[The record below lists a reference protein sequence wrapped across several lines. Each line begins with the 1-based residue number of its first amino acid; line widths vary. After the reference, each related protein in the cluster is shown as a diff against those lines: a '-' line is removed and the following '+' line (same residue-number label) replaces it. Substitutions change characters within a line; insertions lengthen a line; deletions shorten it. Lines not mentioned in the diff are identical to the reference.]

1 LELSSED
8 TFRLNVLLANQP
20 QAIRI
25 DEGKLI
31 LYGLG
36 PRGEAT
42 VRLTPNTRPDTYVR
56 MVREWLSSRVLG
68 SPGGYPVYLRR
79 WTRMDQARAERL
91 EQLLLLGE
99 PEAVVAVVC
108 APGLSDALARSAWWA
123 MEDAEN
129 ARRMLGNPIIAN
141 GTMGAILAAYL
152 LDYLP
157 FETEAVPIMESVRL
171 ILQPGLLD
179 ADARAELWRK
189 AARKQTYLVGFL
201 RAGADAVPATEPER
215 APDPAVAD
223 SLRALAA
230 TGDPWAGLILRICS
244 GPGQTWLKTLAAVL
258 AKPPNQDVV
267 TAAFDCLCA
276 YFGALR
282 EGPDPDA
289 VFAELVAEAE
299 HFVAAAQ
306 RRSPIAACLR
316 QSPSLAAE
324 VAAMHVLSGVGLGV
338 MRLLLPDPT
347 TQGTLMQRRLAPV
360 IGPLMERIS
369 LLRGGRQ

>member
-1 LELSSED
+1 MELSSED
-8 TFRLNVLLANQP
+8 QLRLNVLLANQP

-42 VRLTPNTRPDTYVR
+42 VRLAPNSRPDTYVR
-56 MVREWLSSRVLG
+56 MVREWLSGRVLG
-68 SPGGYPVYLRR
+68 SPGSYPVYLSR
-79 WTRMDQARAERL
+79 WTRMGQMRAERL

-108 APGLSDALARSAWWA
+108 APGLTDALARSAWWA

-129 ARRMLGNPIIAN
+129 ARRMLGNPIIAT
-141 GTMGAILAAYL
+141 GTMGEILAAYL

-201 RAGADAVPATEPER
+201 RAGLDALPETEPER
-215 APDPAVAD
+215 TLDPAVAD
-223 SLRALAA
+223 SLRAVAA
-230 TGDPWAGLILRICS
+230 TGDPWAGLMLRVCS

-267 TAAFDCLCA
+267 TAAFACLRG

-282 EGPDPDA
+282 EEPDPDA
-289 VFAELVAEAE
+289 LFAELVADAE
-299 HFVAAAQ
+299 RFVAAAQ
-306 RRSPIAACLR
+306 CRSPIAACLR
-316 QSPSLAAE
+316 QSPTLAAE

-338 MRLLLPDPT
+338 MRPVLPDPT

-360 IGPLMERIS
+360 IDPLMERII

>member
-1 LELSSED
+1 MELSSED

-68 SPGGYPVYLRR
+68 SPGGYPVYLSR
-79 WTRMDQARAERL
+79 WTRMGQARAERL

-108 APGLSDALARSAWWA
+108 APGLTDALARSAWWA

-141 GTMGAILAAYL
+141 GTMGQVLAAYA
-152 LDYLP
+152 P
-157 FETEAVPIMESVRL
+157 
-171 ILQPGLLD
+171 
-179 ADARAELWRK
+179 ARAELWRK

-201 RAGADAVPATEPER
+201 RAGADALPETEPER

-223 SLRALAA
+223 SLRSVAVS
-230 TGDPWAGLILRICS
+230 GDPWAGLILRICS

-267 TAAFDCLCA
+267 TAAFDCLRA

-289 VFAELVAEAE
+289 VFTELVAEAE
-299 HFVAAAQ
+299 RFVAAAQ
-306 RRSPIAACLR
+306 HDSPIAACLR

-324 VAAMHVLSGVGLGV
+324 VAAMHVLSGGGLGV
-338 MRLLLPDPT
+338 MRPVLPDPT

-360 IGPLMERIS
+360 VDPLMERIR

>member
-1 LELSSED
+1 MELSSED

-42 VRLTPNTRPDTYVR
+42 VRLTPNTRPDTYIR

-68 SPGGYPVYLRR
+68 SPGGYPVYLSR
-79 WTRMDQARAERL
+79 WTRMGQARAERL

-108 APGLSDALARSAWWA
+108 APGLTDALARSAWWA

-129 ARRMLGNPIIAN
+129 ARRMLGNQIIAN
-141 GTMGAILAAYL
+141 GTMGHVLAAYL

-179 ADARAELWRK
+179 APARAELWRK

-201 RAGADAVPATEPER
+201 RAGADALPATEPER
-215 APDPAVAD
+215 APDPGVAD
-223 SLRALAA
+223 SLRTVAA
-230 TGDPWAGLILRICS
+230 TGDPWAGLMLRVYS

-267 TAAFDCLCA
+267 TAAFACLRA

-289 VFAELVAEAE
+289 LLAELVADAE
-299 HFVAAAQ
+299 RFVAAAQ
-306 RRSPIAACLR
+306 HRSPIAACLC
-316 QSPSLAAE
+316 QSPALAAE

-338 MRLLLPDPT
+338 MRPVLPDPT

-360 IGPLMERIS
+360 IDPIMERIR
-369 LLRGGRQ
+369 LLRGGWD

>member
-68 SPGGYPVYLRR
+68 SPGGYPVYLSR
-79 WTRMDQARAERL
+79 WTRMGQARAERL

-108 APGLSDALARSAWWA
+108 APGLTDALARSAWWA

-141 GTMGAILAAYL
+141 GTMGQVLAAYL

-179 ADARAELWRK
+179 APARAELWRK

-201 RAGADAVPATEPER
+201 RAGADALPATEPER

-223 SLRALAA
+223 SLRAVAA

-267 TAAFDCLCA
+267 TAAFDCLRT

-306 RRSPIAACLR
+306 HDSPIAACLR

-324 VAAMHVLSGVGLGV
+324 VVAMHVLSGVGLGV
-338 MRLLLPDPT
+338 MRPMLPDPT

-360 IGPLMERIS
+360 IDPLMERLS
-369 LLRGGRQ
+369 VLRGGRH

>member
-8 TFRLNVLLANQP
+8 IFRLNVLLANQP

-68 SPGGYPVYLRR
+68 SPGSYPVYLSR
-79 WTRMDQARAERL
+79 WTRMGQMRAERL

-108 APGLSDALARSAWWA
+108 APGLTDALARSAWWA

-141 GTMGAILAAYL
+141 GTMGQVLAAYL

-201 RAGADAVPATEPER
+201 RAGLDALPETEPER
-215 APDPAVAD
+215 MLDPAVAD
-223 SLRALAA
+223 SLRTVAA
-230 TGDPWAGLILRICS
+230 ADDPWAGLMLRVWS

-267 TAAFDCLCA
+267 TAAFACLRA

-289 VFAELVAEAE
+289 GLAELVAEAE
-299 HFVAAAQ
+299 RFVAAAQ
-306 RRSPIAACLR
+306 CRSPIAACLC
-316 QSPSLAAE
+316 QSPTLAAE

-360 IGPLMERIS
+360 IDPLMERIS